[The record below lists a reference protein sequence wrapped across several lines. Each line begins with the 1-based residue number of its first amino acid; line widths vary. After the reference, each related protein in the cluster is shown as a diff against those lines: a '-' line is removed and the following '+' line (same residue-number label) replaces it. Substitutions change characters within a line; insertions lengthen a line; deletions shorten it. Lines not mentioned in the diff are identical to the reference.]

1 MLDLQT
7 AYLSRTGR
15 RKRNEDACGYWT
27 SDTGC
32 CWVVS
37 DGAGGHGS
45 GDRAAQLVVS
55 SVLEGFSR
63 QPEVSENKA
72 IGLLEAAQA
81 AVMTE
86 KEANPAGDDMRAT
99 AAILLIDAQRHEAV
113 WSHVG
118 DTRIYLFRNQ
128 QLHHRTRDHSM
139 VQNLITAGYCSTEMS
154 RDHPMR
160 SLLTSSIGDTGD
172 LELTVSG
179 PPIAVGPGDAFL
191 ICSDGWWDYV
201 DDQRMASE
209 LAVAGSAAKWLER
222 MAEIVE
228 EHDNPH
234 SDNYTAITLLVHKSS
249 GETTVLL
256 P

>member
-27 SDTGC
+27 SDTGS

-45 GDRAAQLVVS
+45 GDRAAQIVVS
-55 SVLEGFSR
+55 TVLEGFSR
-63 QPEVSENKA
+63 QPEVSENAA
-72 IGLLEAAQA
+72 ISLLEAAQA
-81 AVMTE
+81 AVMAE
-86 KEANPAGDDMRAT
+86 KAAHPEGDDMHAT
-99 AAILLIDAQRHEAV
+99 AAILLVDVQRGEAV

-118 DTRIYLFRNQ
+118 DTRIYLFREHAL
-128 QLHHRTRDHSM
+128 LHQTRDHSM
-139 VQNLITAGYCSTEMS
+139 VQNMIDAGYCATDMC
-154 RDHPMR
+154 RNHPMR
-160 SLLTSSIGDTGD
+160 SLLTSAIGNAAD

-179 PPIAVGPGDAFL
+179 APVAVGSGDAFL
-191 ICSDGWWDYV
+191 ICSDGWWEYV
-201 DDQRMASE
+201 DEQGMASE
-209 LAVAGSAAKWLER
+209 LATSGSAEEWLER

-228 EHDNPH
+228 KHDNPL
-234 SDNYTAITLLVHKSS
+234 SDNYSAITLLLDKAKS
-249 GETTVLL
+249 EITVIL